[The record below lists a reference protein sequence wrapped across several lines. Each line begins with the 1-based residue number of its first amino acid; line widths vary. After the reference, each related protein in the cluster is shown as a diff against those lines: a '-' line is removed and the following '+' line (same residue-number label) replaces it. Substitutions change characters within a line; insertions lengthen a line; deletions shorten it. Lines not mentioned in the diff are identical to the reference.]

1 MSRRHR
7 LPQSPARAVQG
18 YWLALPDGVELDLN
32 VGGEHRLRDD
42 LGARAYDVFGTA
54 NFLNFV
60 PWAAALEYLLAQ
72 GIEAIAAH
80 DQALVERLL
89 AALDGSPYHLVSP
102 REAGERAA
110 IVVVSAGDSSRNEQ
124 IQRQLDAAGIDVA
137 LRAGNIRLSPHLY
150 NTFTEVDLASAT
162 LLRASSTGV
171 AR

>member
-1 MSRRHR
+1 M
-7 LPQSPARAVQG
+7 
-18 YWLALPDGVELDLN
+18 
-32 VGGEHRLRDD
+32 
-42 LGARAYDVFGTA
+42 
-54 NFLNFV
+54 
-60 PWAAALEYLLAQ
+60 LAQ